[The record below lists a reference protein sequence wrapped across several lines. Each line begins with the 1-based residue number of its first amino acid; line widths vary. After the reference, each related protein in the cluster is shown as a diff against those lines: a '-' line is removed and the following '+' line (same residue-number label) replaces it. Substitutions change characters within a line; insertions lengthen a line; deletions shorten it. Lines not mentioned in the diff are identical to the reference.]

1 MSFFKQDWQDLN
13 GFNENFK
20 SWGREDSEFVAR
32 FLFNGGELRR
42 LKFKGIAYHLYH
54 QENNKANLSKNH
66 QMYLQTLKNKT
77 IQWNPQ

>member
-1 MSFFKQDWQDLN
+1 MKTSKV
-13 GFNENFK
+13 G
-20 SWGREDSEFVAR
+20 GREDSEFVAR
-32 FLFNGGELRR
+32 FLFNNGELRR

-54 QENNKANLSKNH
+54 QENNKANLSQNH